1 LLRPLSIAIVGA
13 SATPGVLGYKVF
25 DNLERA
31 GFAGEIYLINPKR
44 SEIQGR
50 RCLASVDDLP
60 SGVDCAILA
69 IPRGGVLEAVQAC
82 ARRNIGGVIIF
93 SAGFAESGSEGRADQ
108 EQLARI
114 AREHNMVI
122 EGPNCLGIVNYVDG
136 IPMTFDQMPFPKL
149 GERPGIGMVSQS
161 GAMISV
167 LSVSLRAHEMNLSFS
182 VSTGNEATTGVE
194 DFVEYLIEDEHTRV
208 ITLLV
213 EQFRNPQ
220 KLLRLVRRARELGK
234 HMVLLHPGRS
244 NAARVSA
251 ATHTGAMAGDY
262 NLMCTKV
269 EHAGVVIV
277 ETIEEL
283 IDVLQLLI
291 RCASL
296 PRGGAA
302 VLTESGAFKALAL
315 DLCESIG
322 FDLPPLSPVT
332 YSGLRQALPEFIP
345 PSNPLDVTAQGLVD
359 PDLYGRTLRVLLADE
374 RYGSVMLGLILTDE
388 AISALKFPSVI
399 DAIKVIR
406 PTKPVIFAGLDEGAQ
421 VPRAY
426 VDELRALGAPFFPSP
441 ERALRALGRLT
452 KFAAKQER
460 NQESSFEI
468 AIPPM
473 LPVMSGVMP
482 EYKSKEVLAVAGIP
496 VPAGAL
502 VQTLGEAQEVAR
514 RVGFPVVLKAQA
526 AKLAHKSDIGG
537 VILNLADPNA
547 LASGWKRLQDNIAHA
562 QPELTLDGVLVE
574 KMGQRGAELIVGA
587 QNHKDWG
594 PVLLV
599 GFGGVLAEALKDVRL
614 LVPELSIEAIIDEL
628 YELKGAAILRGF
640 RGSPALD
647 VQAAAQIV
655 CRLGALMRATP
666 AIKEVDI
673 NPVAVYPQGEG
684 AVALDALIVMQK

>member
-1 LLRPLSIAIVGA
+1 
-13 SATPGVLGYKVF
+13 
-25 DNLERA
+25 
-31 GFAGEIYLINPKR
+31 
-44 SEIQGR
+44 
-50 RCLASVDDLP
+50 
-60 SGVDCAILA
+60 
-69 IPRGGVLEAVQAC
+69 
-82 ARRNIGGVIIF
+82 
-93 SAGFAESGSEGRADQ
+93 
-108 EQLARI
+108 
-114 AREHNMVI
+114 
-122 EGPNCLGIVNYVDG
+122 
-136 IPMTFDQMPFPKL
+136 
-149 GERPGIGMVSQS
+149 
-161 GAMISV
+161 
-167 LSVSLRAHEMNLSFS
+167 
-182 VSTGNEATTGVE
+182 
-194 DFVEYLIEDEHTRV
+194 
-208 ITLLV
+208 
-213 EQFRNPQ
+213 
-220 KLLRLVRRARELGK
+220 
-234 HMVLLHPGRS
+234 
-244 NAARVSA
+244 
-251 ATHTGAMAGDY
+251 
-262 NLMCTKV
+262 
-269 EHAGVVIV
+269 
-277 ETIEEL
+277 
-283 IDVLQLLI
+283 
-291 RCASL
+291 
-296 PRGGAA
+296 
-302 VLTESGAFKALAL
+302 
-315 DLCESIG
+315 
-322 FDLPPLSPVT
+322 
-332 YSGLRQALPEFIP
+332 
-345 PSNPLDVTAQGLVD
+345 
-359 PDLYGRTLRVLLADE
+359 
-374 RYGSVMLGLILTDE
+374 MLGLILTDE

-399 DAIKVIR
+399 AAIKAIR